1 MVLDIKVLHAHSY
14 FLESWSR
21 LSITHTLSVRLK
33 EVVWSRRKT
42 SNAVQMEVGIYC
54 RWLADV
60 DKNAAAQDRKAA
72 RSDRVQWLLIRI
84 YAHTYLER
92 AVRKH

>member
-33 EVVWSRRKT
+33 EFVWSRRKT
-42 SNAVQMEVGIYC
+42 SNAVQMEVGTYC

-72 RSDRVQWLLIRI
+72 RSDRVPWLLRI
-84 YAHTYLER
+84 YAQTYVER